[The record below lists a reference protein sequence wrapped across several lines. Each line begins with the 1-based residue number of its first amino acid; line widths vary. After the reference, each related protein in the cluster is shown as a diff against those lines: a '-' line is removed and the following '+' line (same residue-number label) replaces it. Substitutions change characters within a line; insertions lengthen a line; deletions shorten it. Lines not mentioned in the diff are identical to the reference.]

1 MINGGLASAIVAL
14 GGVALWRHNLSLAQA
29 SAAVAGVDP
38 ELLPMAL
45 QVAGS
50 PSHGFS
56 DAMLP
61 RLRAGMER
69 FSSPV
74 DPQVPWREEK
84 VPGLPGQPAV
94 TVYVI
99 NARPGRPR
107 PAIVHTHGGGY
118 ISGRARYFVGEM
130 QRLAR
135 ALDCTIVTV
144 DYRLA
149 PETRFAGSVADCY
162 AALLWLYRNAAA
174 MGVDPARIAV
184 MGESAG
190 GGMAALL
197 AIAARDRG
205 EVPLAF
211 QCLTYPMLDDRTGS
225 TRAAPAGHG
234 VFMWTADANRY
245 GWRSFLGVE
254 PGGAQVPAAGVPM
267 RCADLAGLPPAW
279 IGVGSIDLFATED
292 REYATRLER
301 AGVKVRFEEVP
312 GAFHGF
318 DLVAPQTGIAR
329 RFAASRLA
337 ALKQALG

>member
-1 MINGGLASAIVAL
+1 MMSGGLASAVVAL
-14 GGVALWRHNLSLAQA
+14 GGLGLWRHNVTLAQA
-29 SAAVAGVDP
+29 RAAVVGVDP
-38 ELLPMAL
+38 ELLPWAL

-50 PSHGFS
+50 PPHGFS

-61 RLRAGMER
+61 KLRAGMER
-69 FSSPV
+69 YSAPRET
-74 DPQVPWREEK
+74 DVPWREVK
-84 VPGLPGQPAV
+84 IPGLPGQPPV
-94 TVYVI
+94 TAFVI
-99 NARPGRPR
+99 NARPGGHRPG
-107 PAIVHTHGGGY
+107 IVHTHGGGFF
-118 ISGRARYFVGEM
+118 SGRAHYAVGEM

-135 ALDCTIVTV
+135 ALDTTIVTV

-149 PETRFAGSVADCY
+149 PETRFSGAVADGY
-162 AALLWLYRNAAA
+162 AALQWLHAQGEAL
-174 MGVDPARIAV
+174 GVDRARIAV

-190 GGMAALL
+190 GGLAALL

-211 QCLTYPMLDDRTGS
+211 QCLTYPMLDDRTGT

-245 GWRSFLGVE
+245 GWRSFLGLE
-254 PGGAQVPAAGVPM
+254 PGGAGVPAAGVPM

-292 REYATRLER
+292 KEYADRLNK
-301 AGVKVRFEEVP
+301 AGVRTRFEEVP

-318 DLVAPQTGIAR
+318 DMIAPETKIAR